1 MATLTSPIEEQ
12 NIVNRF
18 ADYVPPAA
26 NTSIVYGTNSVPFG
40 EMSTA
45 FFGGTTGG
53 RGLAISGGSIKT
65 NGELIDASSIQDT
78 LEAETFNYTSIRNLR
93 AQLNVTSSGGS
104 PFNTGSRPTPGVIID
119 VTNIAYLNTSYRQG
133 LAARSVNLQTGQ
145 LIDDAVL
152 EQKFADLRN
161 KYNAARGNTQLIT
174 INVCHASCHSSCHNS
189 RGRR

>member
-26 NTSIVYGTNSVPFG
+26 NTGIVWHTGSRPFS
-40 EMSTA
+40 EMAASY
-45 FFGGTTGG
+45 FGGNSSG
-53 RGLAISGGSIKT
+53 RALGISGANIKN
-65 NGELIDASSIQDT
+65 NGELIDASGIQDT

-93 AQLNVTSSGGS
+93 ARLNVTSSGGS
-104 PFNTGSRPTPGVIID
+104 PYNTGSRPSPGIIFD
-119 VTNIAYLNTSYRQG
+119 QTAMAYLNTNYRQTLG
-133 LAARSVNLQTGQ
+133 TRSVNLQTGQ
-145 LIDDAVL
+145 IVDDAVL

-161 KYNAARGNTQLIT
+161 KYNAARGNTQTIT
-174 INVCHASCHSSCHNS
+174 IPVCHASCHSSCHNS